1 MAVQPKLEKMFNNF
15 RGLDKRSSDLT
26 RPSDFASES
35 QNARF
40 RKDGSLSKRFGFQG
54 VSNGKGGYG
63 TTVYHNL
70 NTSTGEIVEEIFS
83 ADENLYKLEEKS
95 FKIIYTVAGDD
106 NSAFY
111 SIKAN
116 ENNEIIFEFTEDT
129 ADTTTSYTFSLGTGL
144 EASPPTIGSLKAW
157 LDSFNKFTITISDS
171 SINSDPAG
179 LLPKAQSID
188 ISKTVGSE
196 TKIKYKV
203 YKEVPKW
210 DTNYGNTSATPS
222 SKPFTNGFAKKT
234 VSAGDESL
242 MENISFANVNG
253 ILYCSNGYDD
263 LKKYDGNR
271 IYNAGMKRPSDIS
284 EVGSHS
290 GSKYYRYKIR
300 YVQKD
305 AKGRF
310 TEGQASEPKLINH
323 GIVDSGN
330 DINLN
335 IPTILNT
342 EGFNTAYGKVNAQQT
357 NVTNSLTIHSGH
369 TLRIGD
375 TAYFKDSTGEY
386 HEKIITSV
394 TGTTIGFD
402 AMSSVT
408 IEDNTV
414 ISNNLR
420 IQIFRTADIGTGTDI
435 PADVDLSYYL
445 VEEIANDSSTANT
458 SFVDN
463 MSDIN
468 LVKKVAFE
476 QPTIDAIGNYPLP
489 KCKYMSTFGRLLVLA
504 GDPSA
509 VDKIYWSDP
518 LQGPET
524 FPQGVNFHSFP
535 AGEGGRITSIAPLNK
550 TLYVFQE
557 KAIFSATGNM
567 EDGSIRVDYVSSP
580 STGIGCT
587 AHHTIKE
594 VMGTLFFLNRK
605 GIYSISTGAPPQEVS
620 AIISPLFKEAN
631 KNFNFRR
638 AVAANWNEQDSY
650 ILMLPVEEIQSNEY
664 VSNTESELFV
674 YDTYRQAWLQWTNMD
689 LSGGIAV
696 TTNGVFFSERSKG
709 EISLNRNLYK
719 IQNTGNTED
728 YADHAE
734 PIDFKYTT
742 HWETLGEPTVPKKF
756 LRIKIHAL
764 DSLNDFESG
773 IFSLSVK
780 PERDFIDDNIAD
792 IIFDFSGLS
801 SGGWGIPKWDTF
813 SWGSS
818 ALSGKKSK
826 LPSGKAKSFRLS
838 FENSTV
844 NENVLISGYELEIA
858 TPYNIG
864 IKE

>member
-63 TTVYHNL
+63 TAVYHNL
-70 NTSTGEIVEEIFS
+70 NTSTGEITEEIVS
-83 ADENLYKLEEKS
+83 ADESLYKLQEKS

-129 ADTTTSYTFSLGTGL
+129 ADTTTSYSFSLGTGL
-144 EASPPTIGSLKAW
+144 ESSPPNIGSLKSW
-157 LDSFNKFTITISDS
+157 LDSFSKFTVTISDA
-171 SINSDPAG
+171 SINNDPAG

-188 ISKTVGSE
+188 ISKTVGEE
-196 TKIKYKV
+196 TEIKYKV

-210 DTNYGNTSATPS
+210 DTNYSNTSATPS
-222 SKPFTNGFAKKT
+222 VHPFTNGFAKKN

-271 IYNAGMKRPSDIS
+271 IYNAGMKRPDTPTAT
-284 EVGSHS
+284 GSNT
-290 GSKYYRYKIR
+290 GTWFRYKIR

-310 TEGQASEPKLINH
+310 TEGQASEPVTKNLDAPN
-323 GIVDSGN
+323 VN
-330 DINLN
+330 DVTVSVPN
-335 IPTILNT
+335 ILNT
-342 EGFNTAYGKVNAQQT
+342 EGFNTAYGKVDAQQAGT
-357 NVTNSLTIHSGH
+357 LSTLNIHSGH

-375 TAYFKDSTGEY
+375 TAYFKDSTGKH
-386 HEKIITSV
+386 HEKVITSV
-394 TGTTIGFD
+394 TDTSIGFD
-402 AMSSVT
+402 AFDPAVT
-408 IEDNTV
+408 IENNTV

-420 IQIFRTADIGTGTDI
+420 IQIFRTEDLGTGTDL
-435 PADVDLSYYL
+435 PADIDLSYYL
-445 VEEIANDSSTANT
+445 VSEIANDSSTANT
-458 SFVDN
+458 SFVDD
-463 MSDIN
+463 MSDTT
-468 LVKKVAFE
+468 LVSKVAFE
-476 QPTIDAIGNYPLP
+476 QPTLDSMGNYPLP

-504 GDPSA
+504 GDPLKI
-509 VDKIYWSDP
+509 DRIYWSDP

-524 FPQGVNFHSFP
+524 FPQGVNFHNFP
-535 AGEGGRITSIAPLNK
+535 AAEGGRITAIAPLNK

-587 AHHTIKE
+587 AHHTVQE

-605 GIYSISTGAPPQEVS
+605 GIYSISTGVAPQEVS
-620 AIISPLFKEAN
+620 AIISSLFKEAN

-638 AVAANWNEQDSY
+638 AVAANWNDQDSY

-664 VSNTESELFV
+664 VSNAESELFV

-689 LSGGIAV
+689 LSGGIAISK
-696 TTNGVFFSERSKG
+696 NGFFFSERSRG
-709 EISLNRNLYK
+709 DVSLNRNLYK

-728 YADHAE
+728 YADHAG

-756 LRIKIHAL
+756 LRIKVHAL

-773 IFSLSVK
+773 IFSLNVK
-780 PERDFIDDNIAD
+780 PERDFVDDNIAD

-801 SGGWGIPKWDTF
+801 SGGWGVPRWDTF

-818 ALSGKKSK
+818 VLSGKKSK
-826 LPSGKAKSFRLS
+826 LPSGKSKAFRLS